1 MHCTAHAED
10 HRSGVGLLLL
20 LGAKLIRNIIGVPAI
35 SLVGLVA
42 FKIQVC
48 KLISIINVLE
58 NVNIF

>member
-1 MHCTAHAED
+1 MHCTAHVDD
-10 HRSGVGLLLL
+10 HRSGVGLLL
-20 LGAKLIRNIIGVPAI
+20 LGAKLIRNIISVPAI